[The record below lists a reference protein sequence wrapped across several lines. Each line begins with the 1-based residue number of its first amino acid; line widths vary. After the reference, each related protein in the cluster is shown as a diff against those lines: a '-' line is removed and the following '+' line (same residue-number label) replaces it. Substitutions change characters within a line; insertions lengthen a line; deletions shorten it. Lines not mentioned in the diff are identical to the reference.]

1 MPNDAFSLWN
11 FIRDALDPTPDSEK
25 VHLKEDSEENTV
37 VKPAPKS
44 EKVYFKEESEE
55 KTVVKHEEDEKKED
69 PPDYRQLRKML
80 AAMAAQEQV
89 KDRDKEQDQLS
100 PQDEEDL
107 DEIAARYHSEE
118 DWPLLN
124 KDAPRSL

>member
-11 FIRDALDPTPDSEK
+11 FITDALDPTPDSEK

-37 VKPAPKS
+37 IKPAPES